1 MLQTNNISQC
11 NVVGE
16 IKDDPDAERRVTN
29 TDLEIQI
36 GFRKRWYLNLVKKII
51 GVSQEKQKE
60 ENISG
65 RHKSRA
71 VGKRSH
77 LEPEDLKCLMW
88 VEHAGQG
95 QGPNKPD
102 ESVYVLSQEQQAA
115 RKGFWEEE
123 SDRNE
128 SETLNSHRGSK
139 HPPPSQQNVAH
150 GRECHGPVSANGL
163 WAEVEAFTNWP
174 IHPGCHS
181 NLGATCWDAGFQDG
195 TSLGPHL
202 KDSCPEDSSNPHWNF
217 HRRERS
223 HFGVS
228 HRVFKVYLLLRDSL
242 VLTWVIKCP
251 STLWCLEIQF
261 SKAPPHHWKCLSS
274 ETENRGFMGEKGSNI
289 NSASV
294 PSQGLQV
301 TSLPDTSL

>member
-1 MLQTNNISQC
+1 
-11 NVVGE
+11 
-16 IKDDPDAERRVTN
+16 
-29 TDLEIQI
+29 
-36 GFRKRWYLNLVKKII
+36 
-51 GVSQEKQKE
+51 
-60 ENISG
+60 
-65 RHKSRA
+65 
-71 VGKRSH
+71 
-77 LEPEDLKCLMW
+77 MW

-139 HPPPSQQNVAH
+139 HPPPSQQKVAH

-181 NLGATCWDAGFQDG
+181 NLGATYWDAGFQDG

-301 TSLPDTSL
+301 MSLPDSSLYGAAMRCFLRRELSNSQFPTLLFLLHCSTFLSYVCLFFQPYPFFLFFFFFPAVKWS